1 MSNEKKEKIQNN
13 LNLWDEANEELINN
27 HIVQNIFKERY
38 QEIMA
43 EKNRISDS
51 ILGLMTFIAG
61 LILAELKASSIIF
74 ITNIFTLNFLNILHV
89 LFCASA
95 LFFIVMAIIYV
106 LNSFV
111 RNYLEHMYPID
122 MFNKIVMF
130 QNSEK
135 TNVENTLKYV
145 NAQLL
150 EMHIYSGN
158 INMLANIDKLKN
170 IGKAKKRLIYGLI
183 FTGLSLITYTIIS
196 KSFEI

>member
-1 MSNEKKEKIQNN
+1 MESSSSNKNKTDVAHNSLADIPINAVLIGVFAEALKNLGHLKEKHEYPEFITIPNSSAS
-13 LNLWDEANEELINN
+13 DEAGTFDNTYK
-27 HIVQNIFKERY
+27 FK
-38 QEIMA
+38 
-43 EKNRISDS
+43 SVD
-51 ILGLMTFIAG
+51 
-61 LILAELKASSIIF
+61 
-74 ITNIFTLNFLNILHV
+74 
-89 LFCASA
+89 
-95 LFFIVMAIIYV
+95 
-106 LNSFV
+106 V

-170 IGKAKKRLIYGLI
+170 IGKAKKRC
-183 FTGLSLITYTIIS
+183 TGKPACSVRP
-196 KSFEI
+196 